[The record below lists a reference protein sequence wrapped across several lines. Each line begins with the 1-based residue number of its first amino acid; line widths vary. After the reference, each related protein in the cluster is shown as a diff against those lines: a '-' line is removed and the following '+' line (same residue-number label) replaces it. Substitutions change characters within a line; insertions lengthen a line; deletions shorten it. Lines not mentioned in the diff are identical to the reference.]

1 MNKGILITLPRHD
14 DVTEYLS
21 TFSKEIEQEASER
34 GIKIKELKDE
44 EVIKNVFEKSLVIS
58 TNWH

>member
-1 MNKGILITLPRHD
+1 MNKGILITLPRQD

-34 GIKIKELKDE
+34 GIKVKEL
-44 EVIKNVFEKSLVIS
+44 
-58 TNWH
+58 